1 VPHIRANIP
10 ADIADCTRGA
20 RLRYAPGHYFP
31 SGMLMTDAP
40 AQRLADLYRVH
51 WKGLCGYVRA
61 QFGPGPPEP
70 EDVAQAAFIRF
81 AAADPSHIE
90 NPRAFLYATARHLVI
105 DHHRQAQ
112 RASAHEH
119 ATQSA
124 AAENPLYE
132 LSPENVLL
140 QAERFRILA
149 RALERMPLKR
159 RRLVLLN
166 RFEGLSYAQIGE
178 QFGMSAENVRKH
190 IERTLAECLRALH
203 E

>member
-1 VPHIRANIP
+1 
-10 ADIADCTRGA
+10 
-20 RLRYAPGHYFP
+20 
-31 SGMLMTDAP
+31 MTDAV
-40 AQRLADLYRVH
+40 AERLVHLLETSELADRERRQQLSDLYVVH
-51 WKGLCGYVRA
+51 WQGLCGYVRA

-70 EDVAQAAFIRF
+70 EDVAQSAFIRF
-81 AAADPSHIE
+81 AAADPTRIE

-105 DHHRQAQ
+105 DHHRQA
-112 RASAHEH
+112 RR
-119 ATQSA
+119 A
-124 AAENPLYE
+124 AAHCDAAQDSVYE

-190 IERTLAECLRALH
+190 IERTLAECLRALRG
-203 E
+203 

>member
-1 VPHIRANIP
+1 M
-10 ADIADCTRGA
+10 
-20 RLRYAPGHYFP
+20 
-31 SGMLMTDAP
+31 SDAV
-40 AQRLADLYRVH
+40 AQRLVQLLESSPPADRERRQQLSDLYRVH
-51 WKGLCGYVRA
+51 WQALCGYVRA

-70 EDVAQAAFIRF
+70 EDVAQTAFIRF
-81 AAADPSHIE
+81 AAADPAHIE

-112 RASAHEH
+112 RVTAHQQ
-119 ATQSA
+119 AQSA
-124 AAENPLYE
+124 AEDHVYE

-149 RALERMPLKR
+149 QALERMPLKR

-190 IERTLAECLRALH
+190 IERTLAECLRALGRDRT
-203 E
+203 